1 MPKTLIV
8 EDDEL
13 ACLVRA
19 SQKMNADLP
28 TQPGLATLTPK
39 IAALTDPEPEPA
51 VVAPEPA
58 KSASKK

>member
-8 EDDEL
+8 EDDEI

-39 IAALTDPEPEPA
+39 IAALTDPDPEPA
-51 VVAPEPA
+51 APPPAEA
-58 KSASKK
+58 KSSKK